1 MNDCNKYIAS
11 IFDSLIGRFRNNS
24 FDVEKYSIEE
34 VEKINKIFKKLDCIR
49 DCGDD
54 ERKELY
60 FSIPKGDIDDYI
72 KYFGIEKD
80 NMDFYTDFDTYDEFV
95 KDYNDRY
102 SKDIYWYKLVST
114 KYQGFRT
121 ISINSK
127 VIVQT
132 NIDETDGF
140 KNLRIQELLDIIL
153 VKVDECIEMLK
164 NNTYNDYVS
173 NNISPLKRVGM
184 IKRSDYWDY
193 YSEYRTNFWDNFTK
207 DEIDYFIDDV
217 SKECNDRIGE
227 MTSGKYY
234 ECCYLCYKEV
244 LNKESLEKIKG
255 LSSKEVYL
263 KYADGRD
270 EGLRDI
276 DIDSSVEFDKWFND
290 IERFGGHPWE
300 IIRGNSFNRINLQV
314 CYDNG
319 YYLALD
325 GSVSDRTELVLKMY
339 LILRKN
345 NIPVKLYYKDELK
358 KYVLEEDYIGIV
370 PEGVMPIK
378 CGSYFPNYKLISFI
392 NLSDE
397 DDKIIDKVIWQDIE
411 KVYLK

>member
-1 MNDCNKYIAS
+1 MDNCNKYIAS
-11 IFDSLIGRFRNNS
+11 IFDSLIGRFSDN
-24 FDVEKYSIEE
+24 FFEVEKYSVEE
-34 VEKINKIFKKLDCIR
+34 IEKINKIFEKLDYVKE
-49 DCGDD
+49 CGDD

-60 FSIPKGDIDDYI
+60 FSIPKGNIDDYI

-80 NMDFYTDFDTYDEFV
+80 NVDFYTDFDTYDEFE
-95 KDYNDRY
+95 KNYNDRY

-114 KYQGFRT
+114 KYQGFRC

-164 NNTYNDYVS
+164 NNTYNEYVM
-173 NNISPLKRVGM
+173 NNISPLKRVGV
-184 IKRSDYWDY
+184 IRRSDYWDFY
-193 YSEYRTNFWDNFTK
+193 PEEREYFKDNIS
-207 DEIDYFIDDV
+207 DDDINYFINDV
-217 SKECNDRIGE
+217 ANGSNDKLIE
-227 MTSGKYY
+227 MSANKYY
-234 ECCYLCYKEV
+234 ECCYLAYKAV
-244 LNKESLEKIKG
+244 SYDVDG
-255 LSSKEVYL
+255 LSFKDAYL

-276 DIDSSVEFDKWFND
+276 NPDSSSDFDTWFND
-290 IERFGGHPWE
+290 REHFGGHPWE
-300 IIRGNSFNRINLQV
+300 IIRGHSFNRINLQV
-314 CYDNG
+314 FYDEG

-325 GSVSDRTELVLKMY
+325 GSVSGGTIDILKIY
-339 LILRKN
+339 LTLRRN

-358 KYVLEEDYIGIV
+358 KYVYEEDYIGIV
-370 PEGVMPIK
+370 PECVWPIK
-378 CGSYFPNYKLISFI
+378 CNSYFPGEKLISFI
-392 NLSDE
+392 NLKGE
-397 DDKIIDKVIWQDIE
+397 DDIIIDKVIWQEID